1 MSLGARIYAELRGDK
16 VLWTIMALFAL
27 LSVLLVY
34 SSTSTLAFKE
44 RDGNTEAYVMKHI
57 GILVMGLIGAYF
69 AFLMH
74 YMKYNKFAP
83 YLLIT
88 AIPLLAFTLMFGPE
102 VNDANRWI
110 RVPVVGL
117 TFQTSDFARLAL
129 IIYVARAI
137 TAKQDYIK
145 DFQSAFVPI
154 IVPIILIVLLIAP
167 SDLSTALILF
177 AVCTTMMYVGRVAL
191 KYIGLLFFAG
201 IVSFAFLIIVGQLIP
216 GTVRVDTWKERIESF
231 VYHSNE
237 EYQVQQGKI
246 AISQGGW
253 FGQGPGN
260 SFQKNYLPNPF
271 SDYLYSIIHEEYGI
285 IGGFIV
291 LGLYVLLFVRCV
303 RLVTI
308 SPKTFGALLVIGL
321 GLNIVI
327 PAFANMAV
335 SVNLVPVT
343 GLNLPMLSM
352 GGTSIIVYF
361 ISLGIILSVSKYVE
375 KAI

>member
-1 MSLGARIYAELRGDK
+1 
-16 VLWTIMALFAL
+16 MALFAL

-34 SSTSTLAFKE
+34 SSTGTLAFKE
-44 RDGNTEAYVMKHI
+44 REGNTEFYVMKHI
-57 GILVMGLIGAYF
+57 GILMMGLIGAYF
-69 AFLMH
+69 AFLTH
-74 YMKYNKFAP
+74 YMKYNKIAP
-83 YLLIT
+83 YLLII
-88 AIPLLAFTLMFGPE
+88 AIPLLAITLLFGPE

-129 IIYVARAI
+129 VIYVARAI
-137 TAKQDYIK
+137 TSKQDYIK

-154 IVPIILIVLLIAP
+154 IVPIILICLLIAP

-177 AVCTTMMYVGRVAL
+177 AVCTTMMFVGRVAL
-191 KYIGLLFFAG
+191 KYIGLLLFAG
-201 IVSFAFLIIVGQLIP
+201 VVSFAFLIIIGQLAP
-216 GTVRVDTWKERIESF
+216 GTIRVDTWKQRLESF
-231 VYHSNE
+231 LYHSNE

-246 AISQGGW
+246 AISRGGW
-253 FGQGPGN
+253 VGVGPGN

-271 SDYLYSIIHEEYGI
+271 SDYLYAVIHEEYGL
-285 IGGFIV
+285 IGGVII
-291 LGLYVLLFVRCV
+291 LALYVLLFFRCV

-352 GGTSIIVYF
+352 GGTSIMVYF
-361 ISLGIILSVSKYVE
+361 VSMGVILSVSKYVE